1 MKSENFEGTVIW
13 DILNHFLQHGC
24 KICKTIKTK
33 NIQYMYVV
41 SPDLF
46 VCHHCMCTHDS
57 IYMYPKLKGVEN
69 AQIRSTFDRS

>member
-13 DILNHFLQHGC
+13 GILNHFLQHGC

-46 VCHHCMCTHDS
+46 ICMPSLHVYT
-57 IYMYPKLKGVEN
+57 
-69 AQIRSTFDRS
+69 